1 MSFIGSRHRS
11 RSVVPGA
18 GLAAGGLTRR
28 GLLGAGGALAVGA
41 LISACG
47 GEVGNG
53 SGSGSG
59 GDGGAWTFTDDRGT
73 KVDAKARPERVV
85 GYVGT
90 AAALYDFGVDEQ
102 LVGVFGPTRLKDGRP
117 DPQAGN
123 LPVDRLEVIGN
134 AFGEFNIEKYAALRP
149 DLLVDTMFLA
159 NELFYVPAESKDKI
173 FALAPSVAIAAG
185 AVPLPKPIERTAA
198 LAAALG
204 ADLKSAKVTAAKAR
218 FDKAVE
224 AVRAAAKARAGL
236 KVLAASAS
244 PDLFYA
250 SSPGKNTDLI
260 YLKELGVDLIVP
272 DKVGRDGYFEE
283 LSWENAGKYKADVI
297 MLDSRTQALQPKDL
311 GGKPSWKDLPAVKA
325 GQVIP
330 WQPEPRFSYEG
341 CAPILEALATSITS
355 AKKTG

>member
-1 MSFIGSRHRS
+1 MSNIGARH
-11 RSVVPGA
+11 
-18 GLAAGGLTRR
+18 LTRR
-28 GLLGAGGALAVGA
+28 GLLGAGGAVALAA
-41 LISACG
+41 LTGACG
-47 GEVGNG
+47 GDD
-53 SGSGSG
+53 G
-59 GDGGAWTFTDDRGT
+59 GDAAASPGGGAWSFTDDRGT
-73 KVDAKARPERVV
+73 RVELKARPKRVV

-102 LVGVFGPTRLKDGRP
+102 LVGVFGPTRLKDGKP

-123 LPVDRLEVIGN
+123 LPVDRLTSIGN

-149 DLLVDTMFLA
+149 DLLVDNMFVKG
-159 NELFYVPAESKDKI
+159 ELFYVPVESKDKI
-173 FALAPSVAIAAG
+173 YALAKSVALSTG
-185 AVPLPKPIERTAA
+185 AVPLPRPIERTAA

-204 ADLKSAKVTAAKAR
+204 ADLKAPEVTAAKAR
-218 FDKAVE
+218 FDKAAE
-224 AVRAAAKARAGL
+224 ALRAAARGNPGL

-250 SSPGKNTDLI
+250 SSPAKNTDLI
-260 YLKELGVDLIVP
+260 YFKELGVDLIVP
-272 DKVGRDGYFEE
+272 ARLDTNGYFEN
-283 LSWENAGKYKADVI
+283 LSWENADRYRADVI

-311 GGKPSWKDLPAVKA
+311 GSKPSWGDLPAVRA

-341 CAPILEALATSITS
+341 CAPILEALATSIKS

>member
-1 MSFIGSRHRS
+1 MSKSDLRQLSRN
-11 RSVVPGA
+11 
-18 GLAAGGLTRR
+18 GLTRR
-28 GLLGAGGALAVGA
+28 GLLSAGGALAVGA

-47 GEVGNG
+47 GDNG
-53 SGSGSG
+53 GGSASS
-59 GDGGAWTFTDDRGT
+59 GGAWTFTDDRGT
-73 KVDAKARPERVV
+73 KVELKARPKRVV

-90 AAALYDFGVDEQ
+90 AAALHDFGVDRQ
-102 LVGVFGPTRLKDGRP
+102 LVGVFGPTKLKDGGP

-123 LPVDRLEVIGN
+123 LPVDRLEIIGN

-149 DLLVDTMFLA
+149 ELLVDNMFVE
-159 NELFYVPAESKDKI
+159 NELFYVPVESKDKI
-173 FALAPSVAIAAG
+173 YALAPSVAIASG
-185 AVPLPKPIERTAA
+185 AVALPKPIERTAA

-204 ADLKSAKVTAAKAR
+204 ADLNSPKVTAAKAR
-218 FDKAVE
+218 FEKA
-224 AVRAAAKARAGL
+224 AAALRAAAAENKGL

-250 SSPGKNTDLI
+250 SSPNKNTDLI
-260 YLKELGVDLIVP
+260 YFKELGVELIVP
-272 DKVGRDGYFEE
+272 DKPGQNGYFEE
-283 LSWENAGKYKADVI
+283 LSWENAGKYRADVI

-311 GGKPSWKDLPAVKA
+311 GGKPSWKDLPAVQA

-341 CAPILEALATSITS
+341 CAPILEALAASVKS

>member
-1 MSFIGSRHRS
+1 MSNIGAQH
-11 RSVVPGA
+11 
-18 GLAAGGLTRR
+18 LTRR
-28 GLLGAGGALAVGA
+28 GLLGAGGALALGA

-47 GEVGNG
+47 
-53 SGSGSG
+53 SG
-59 GDGGAWTFTDDRGT
+59 GDASGTASPGGAWTFTDDRGT
-73 KVDAKARPERVV
+73 EVRLKARPQRVV

-90 AAALYDFGVDEQ
+90 AAALYDFGVDRQ
-102 LVGVFGPTRLKDGRP
+102 IVGVFGPTKLKDGKP

-123 LPVDRLEVIGN
+123 LPVDRLEIIGN
-134 AFGEFNIEKYAALRP
+134 AYGEFNIEKYAALRP
-149 DLLVDTMFLA
+149 DLLVDNMFLPG
-159 NELFYVPAESKDKI
+159 ELFYVPAESKDKI
-173 FALAPSVAIAAG
+173 FALAGSVAISAG
-185 AVPLPKPIERTAA
+185 AVALPKPIERTAA

-224 AVRAAAKARAGL
+224 ALRAAVKAKPGL

-250 SSPGKNTDLI
+250 SSPAKNTDLI
-260 YLKELGVDLIVP
+260 YFKELGLDLIEP
-272 DKVGRDGYFEE
+272 DKVSKEGYFEN
-283 LSWENAGKYKADVI
+283 LSWENADKYKADVI

-311 GGKPSWKDLPAVKA
+311 GSKPSWKDLPAVKA
-325 GQVIP
+325 GQVIA

-341 CAPILEALATSITS
+341 CAPILEALAASLQS

>member
-1 MSFIGSRHRS
+1 MSKTDVRHPS
-11 RSVVPGA
+11 RS
-18 GLAAGGLTRR
+18 GLTRR

-47 GEVGNG
+47 GG
-53 SGSGSG
+53 G
-59 GDGGAWTFTDDRGT
+59 GDKGGAASSGGGAWTFTDDRGT
-73 KVDAKARPERVV
+73 KIELKARPKRVV

-90 AAALYDFGVDEQ
+90 AAALYDFGVDRQ
-102 LVGVFGPTRLKDGRP
+102 LVGVFGPTKLKDGRP

-123 LPVDRLEVIGN
+123 LPVDRLEIIGN

-149 DLLVDTMFLA
+149 ELLVDNMFVE
-159 NELFYVPAESKDKI
+159 NELFYVPLESKDKI
-173 FALAPSVAIAAG
+173 YALAPSVAVSTG
-185 AVPLPKPIERTAA
+185 AVALPKPIERTAA
-198 LAAALG
+198 LAGALG
-204 ADLKSAKVTAAKAR
+204 ADLKSAKVTAAKDR
-218 FDKAVE
+218 FEKA
-224 AVRAAAKARAGL
+224 AASLRAAAAANKSL

-250 SSPGKNTDLI
+250 SSPNKNTDLI
-260 YLKELGVDLIVP
+260 YFKELGVELIVP
-272 DKVGRDGYFEE
+272 EKPGQNGYFEE
-283 LSWENAGKYKADVI
+283 LSWENAGKYRADVI

-325 GQVIP
+325 GQVVP

-341 CAPILEALATSITS
+341 CAPLLEALAASIKS